1 MGMTSTGTID
11 NIKFVLRQL
20 NGCDYL
26 SNPEGEGME
35 GVLKG
40 LKVLGLV
47 SFEKMSSCGINVSGY
62 RITTEGIVMLEVLTN
77 QERYCAIKQAK
88 KDLHF
93 HPHINKWTI
102 YPHDTTA
109 RSLDDISDEEVI
121 KLKGGAK

>member
-11 NIKFVLRQL
+11 NIKLVLRQL
-20 NGCDYL
+20 NGCNYL
-26 SNPEGEGME
+26 CNPEGEGME
-35 GVLKG
+35 DVLKG

-47 SFEKMSSCGINVSGY
+47 SFEKMSSCGIKVSGY
-62 RITTEGIVMLEVLTN
+62 RITAEGIVMLEVLTN

-93 HPHINKWTI
+93 HPHLNKWTI

-109 RSLDDISDEEVI
+109 MSLDDISDEEVI
-121 KLKGGAK
+121 KLKGDAK